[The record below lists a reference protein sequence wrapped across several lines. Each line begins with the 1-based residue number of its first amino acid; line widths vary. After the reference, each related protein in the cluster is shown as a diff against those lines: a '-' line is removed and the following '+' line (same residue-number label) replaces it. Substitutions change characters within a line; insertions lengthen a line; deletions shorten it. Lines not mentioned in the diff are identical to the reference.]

1 MSNLLDFF
9 KNETLAFS
17 FFIDTWLIAM
27 FTEDEL
33 KAKLKDALAD
43 EAYEKAAKIR
53 DELSRR
59 KSS

>member
-1 MSNLLDFF
+1 L
-9 KNETLAFS
+9 KTK
-17 FFIDTWLIAM
+17 LI
-27 FTEDEL
+27 
-33 KAKLKDALAD
+33 DALAD